1 MTRPLT
7 TYVLDARAF
16 IAGILPAEAR
26 EIFVTEG
33 VLGELRGTPQ
43 TASRALAYLEAR
55 RVRKIEVKESDMR
68 IVRKRASSIGEF
80 KKLSGADL
88 EVAAA
93 AVSLSQARKKV
104 KVLTDDYALQNLLSN
119 MGIDYEGLTHP
130 GITKEIRYRYRCSV
144 CRKVFAQPL
153 TQCPDC
159 GSRVVRVLSTARRI
173 TRNRSP

>member
-1 MTRPLT
+1 MTQTLT

-16 IAGILPAEAR
+16 IAGILPAKAR
-26 EIFVTEG
+26 EIYVTEG

-55 RVRKIEVKESDMR
+55 RVKKIEVDESDLAT
-68 IVRKRASSIGEF
+68 VRERASRIGESE
-80 KKLSGADL
+80 KLSDADL

-93 AVSLSQARKKV
+93 AVGLSQRRKRV

-119 MGIDYEGLTHP
+119 IGIDYERLTHP
-130 GITKEIRYRYRCSV
+130 GITQEIRYRYRCSV
-144 CRKVFAQPL
+144 CGKVSARPL

-159 GSRVVRVLSTARRI
+159 GSRVVRVRSTARRI
-173 TRNRSP
+173 TRNQSP